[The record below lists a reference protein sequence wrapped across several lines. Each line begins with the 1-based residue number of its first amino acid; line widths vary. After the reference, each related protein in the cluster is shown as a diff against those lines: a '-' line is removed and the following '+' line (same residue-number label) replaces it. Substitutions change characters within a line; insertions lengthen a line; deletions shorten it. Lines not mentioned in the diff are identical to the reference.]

1 MSTKIKKNSIHKVSM
16 RKRVVY
22 TAIFGGYD
30 NLIDPKEIDKSVDY
44 ICFTDDKNIKS
55 HIWNVIYIKTDEES
69 DKAKL
74 NRHYKFFPHLYFS
87 EYEESLYLD
96 GNIEIVSERISEAF
110 DIALNDSDISIPRHT
125 ERNCIY
131 EEANTCLEL
140 GKGNSEKIKEQI
152 EFYKHS
158 DYPEN
163 NGLFENNVIFRK
175 HNTQA
180 IIKLMEEWHDAI
192 SIFSA
197 RDQLSL
203 CFLMWKNSIYCKEFL
218 WGPKKSNRFFK
229 IRFHRAEINNPL
241 YKKIILYILLNK
253 NIKWYYYTMSL
264 IINKLKRI
272 V

>member
-1 MSTKIKKNSIHKVSM
+1 
-16 RKRVVY
+16 
-22 TAIFGGYD
+22 
-30 NLIDPKEIDKSVDY
+30 
-44 ICFTDDKNIKS
+44 
-55 HIWNVIYIKTDEES
+55 NVIYVKTDEEI

-203 CFLMWKNSIYCKEFL
+203 CFLMWKNSICCKEFS

-229 IRFHRAEINNPL
+229 IRFHRAEINNPF

-253 NIKWYYYTMSL
+253 NIKWYYYT
-264 IINKLKRI
+264 
-272 V
+272 